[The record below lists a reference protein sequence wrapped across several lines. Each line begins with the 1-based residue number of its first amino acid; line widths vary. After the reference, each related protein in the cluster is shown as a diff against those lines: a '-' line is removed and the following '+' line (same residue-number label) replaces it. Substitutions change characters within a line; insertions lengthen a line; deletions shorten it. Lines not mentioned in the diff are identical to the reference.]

1 MKNIFRYLTSVL
13 FGAMTLAA
21 CQQEVAPLGTEISV
35 NPATVSVA
43 GQNAGN
49 ETVTV
54 SANGDWIVVAPEW
67 VTVAPNYGG
76 EGETVVTLSFADN
89 LDTDNTLAAARKATV
104 MFSVN
109 EKSAELLV
117 EQAGDPDKAPAEVKQ
132 VTCAEFNAAEDG
144 AGPFRVIGTITN
156 IEQISPSTAYN
167 NGNLTISDE
176 TGDLYLYRVGPGD
189 GKKLEDLGLAVG
201 DKITVEGKKGSYKD
215 NPQMAQGGVILE
227 VEKSLI
233 SVENVSPKA
242 PVPAA
247 GGEVTVTL
255 TCKGEEYAVVIPKE
269 ASWLTVSSELRSG
282 DLLVVEL
289 TAASNEGA
297 FRTADVE
304 FVTSQAGVEYK
315 ATVTVEQSNPTQEVK
330 TITIPELYAK
340 VEAAGGSK
348 VTVSD
353 EADFELNVIVSGNS
367 QNSSYGTLYVMT
379 KGATAPGN
387 GFTLYDSSLEGVYN
401 VGDELKVTLKA
412 RTAELSQYNGV
423 SQVSKVT
430 PENIKVVSTG
440 NVVTPITVLPADLPK
455 YLGMPV
461 AVENATVAA
470 DGVWC
475 TSDAHGQ
482 HAFVAADTQ
491 FTVYVNKRATVFQGV
506 EYKAATG
513 KVSGIA
519 VTYKGNNQIAPCS
532 LSDVADFAK

>member
-176 TGDLYLYRVGPGD
+176 SGDLYLYRVGPGD

-201 DKITVEGKKGSYKD
+201 DKITVEGKKGSYNG

-233 SVENVSPKA
+233 SVNKV
-242 PVPAA
+242 VPETLPIE
-247 GGEVTVTL
+247 GGELMVNL
-255 TCKGEEYAVVIPKE
+255 MCKGEGIEVLIPE
-269 ASWLTVSSELRSG
+269 DASWLTVVSADHSGEIAVVVLAAAANELGNRS
-282 DLLVVEL
+282 
-289 TAASNEGA
+289 T
-297 FRTADVE
+297 DVE
-304 FVTSQAGVEYK
+304 FVTTFNGNEYK
-315 ATVTVEQSNPTQEVK
+315 SV
-330 TITIPELYAK
+330 
-340 VEAAGGSK
+340 
-348 VTVSD
+348 VTVSQLGAIKD
-353 EADFELNVIVSGNS
+353 VTAAEINAAADGDALYRVTGYISSIVKEEYGNLYIKDATGEVYVYGTLDAEGQSKNFASLGIKAGDIVTVVGPKTSYNGSPQMKNVIVENHIKVEDKTIAEFNAAKVDAEVYYRLTGTVSGMDKAG
-367 QNSSYGTLYVMT
+367 SYGNVTITDESGSVYVYGLLSGWG
-379 KGATAPGN
+379 GA
-387 GFTLYDSSLEGVYN
+387 
-401 VGDELKVTLKA
+401 KA
-412 RTAELSQYNGV
+412 KFAEL
-423 SQVSKVT
+423 
-430 PENIKVVSTG
+430 
-440 NVVTPITVLPADLPK
+440 
-455 YLGMPV
+455 
-461 AVENATVAA
+461 VE
-470 DGVWC
+470 
-475 TSDAHGQ
+475 
-482 HAFVAADTQ
+482 
-491 FTVYVNKRATVFQGV
+491 
-506 EYKAATG
+506 ATG
-513 KVSGIA
+513 LAEGDLLTIVGVRSD
-519 VTYKGNNQIAPCS
+519 YKGTAQVGNAFYVS
-532 LSDVADFAK
+532 HE